1 MYKKTEKEIV
11 RKHTRNKLLYVLLI
25 LLSNTCKLTVIGN
38 LTVNYWLSINTENS
52 ELPF

>member
-25 LLSNTCKLTVIGN
+25 LLSNTCKLTVN

>member
-1 MYKKTEKEIV
+1 MYKKKGKEIV

-25 LLSNTCKLTVIGN
+25 LLSNTYKLTFN
-38 LTVNYWLSINTENS
+38 LTVNYWLLINTENS

>member
-1 MYKKTEKEIV
+1 MYKKMEKEIV

-25 LLSNTCKLTVIGN
+25 LLSNTCKLTVN

>member
-1 MYKKTEKEIV
+1 MEKEIV
-11 RKHTRNKLLYVLLI
+11 RKHTRNKLSYVLLI
-25 LLSNTCKLTVIGN
+25 LLSNTCKLTVN

>member
-11 RKHTRNKLLYVLLI
+11 RKHTRNKLLCVLLI
-25 LLSNTCKLTVIGN
+25 LLSNTCKLTVN

>member
-1 MYKKTEKEIV
+1 MYKKKGKEIV

-25 LLSNTCKLTVIGN
+25 LLSNTYVN
-38 LTVNYWLSINTENS
+38 LTVNHWLSINTKNS

>member
-1 MYKKTEKEIV
+1 MYKKRKKKLSENIPEI
-11 RKHTRNKLLYVLLI
+11 NCYVLLI
-25 LLSNTCKLTVIGN
+25 LLSNTYKLTVN